1 MRQVKISEIYK
12 LEQTYTNAYLN
23 KPLFRSFSID
33 KKIQKKVGPIVLHVL
48 ADYSPGEVE
57 IYSTDNTEG
66 IAFWTRPGQVST
78 GKRNFLKWISK
89 MIIKVGIINSIRVAK
104 VLMSLDKK
112 SDDLSKES
120 DYYLFILAVDPK
132 FQKQG
137 FASQLIKPMLKK
149 FDKNKLTCSLDTT
162 DSNNIKMYEHF
173 GFEIKSVQK
182 INKYIKKYHMI
193 RKPKN
198 KIHNNKLGIVSKKF
212 P

>member
-1 MRQVKISEIYK
+1 MRSVRISEISK

-23 KPLFRSFSID
+23 KPLFRAFSTN
-33 KKIQKKVGPIVLHVL
+33 KKIQKKIGPIILHIL
-48 ADYSPGEVE
+48 ADYSPGKVE

-66 IAFWTRPGQVST
+66 IAFWTRPRQSST

-89 MIIKVGIINSIRVAK
+89 MIIKVGILNSIKVAR

-112 SDDLSKES
+112 SGDLSEES

-137 FASQLIKPMLKK
+137 FASELIKPMLKK

-162 DSNNIKMYEHF
+162 DSDNIKMYEHF
-173 GFEIKSVQK
+173 GFEVKSVQK
-182 INKYIKKYHMI
+182 INKYIKKHHMI
-193 RKPKN
+193 RKPKTVN
-198 KIHNNKLGIVSKKF
+198 ANSSSDN
-212 P
+212 

>member
-1 MRQVKISEIYK
+1 MRSVKISEISK

-23 KPLFRSFSID
+23 KPLFRAFSTNE
-33 KKIQKKVGPIVLHVL
+33 KIQKKIGPIVLNIL
-48 ADYSPGEVE
+48 ADYSPGKVE

-66 IAFWTRPGQVST
+66 IAFWTRPRQFST

-89 MIIKVGIINSIRVAK
+89 MIIKVGILNSIKVAR

-112 SDDLSKES
+112 SGDLSEES

-137 FASQLIKPMLKK
+137 FASKLIKPMLKK

-173 GFEIKSVQK
+173 GFEVKSVQK
-182 INKYIKKYHMI
+182 INEYIKKHHMI
-193 RKPKN
+193 RKPKTTN
-198 KIHNNKLGIVSKKF
+198 INSSF
-212 P
+212 E